1 MDNSKIEHTYFHS
14 LEIEGIGCF
23 KDKQTLDLS
32 NGANNYAPWTLIL
45 GDNGT
50 GKTTLLKIIDR
61 MQPLVWYAPESNE
74 NSKKYLPAIVNRNL
88 EFWSGDFKPNI
99 FIDIKIT
106 NSKDSQILKFNTQN
120 NKKSP
125 TFPTYRDSMTEIFVL
140 SYGASRRLSKIN
152 NLSSSNQHKITT
164 LFDDSLE
171 LINAEEWYFQ
181 KYLNQTNSDKNVAN
195 IFAYQL
201 KSIKKLLVD
210 FLPDISDIRP
220 KEINNVKETSSLE
233 VKLESGEWIALREL
247 SYGYQTMTALLVDIG
262 SRMMEKYPES
272 DNPLAEPVII
282 LIDEIDLHLHPKWQ
296 RQIMEQFSK
305 YFPKAQFIVTSHSP
319 LIVQAAKGMNANI
332 VVCRKDGDK
341 VFIDNNPEEVKGWRI
356 DQILISDLFDLP
368 TVRSNADEEK
378 MSRYYELQAKS
389 ERTIQEESELGDIQ
403 KVLKTSFENE
413 REISETER
421 KINQFLETHLK

>member
-1 MDNSKIEHTYFHS
+1 MAKITNTKNEHTYFHS
-14 LEIEGIGCF
+14 LELEGVGCF
-23 KDKQTLDLS
+23 KEKQSLDLS

-50 GKTTLLKIIDR
+50 GKTTLLRTLERQKPLNMKVFENDDLILPMDFAFQDFNVNKNRSTRIKVLNINGHKIINNS
-61 MQPLVWYAPESNE
+61 MGAWGKYPEEFSN
-74 NSKKYLPAIVNRNL
+74 L
-88 EFWSGDFKPNI
+88 
-99 FIDIKIT
+99 
-106 NSKDSQILKFNTQN
+106 
-120 NKKSP
+120 
-125 TFPTYRDSMTEIFVL
+125 FVL
-140 SYGASRRLSKIN
+140 SYGASRKMSKAN
-152 NLSSSNQHKITT
+152 NLFSIKETIFTT

-181 KYLNQTNSDKNVAN
+181 KYLNLQTADNNFKRV
-195 IFAYQL
+195 FEKQL
-201 KSIKKLLVD
+201 EIIKQLLID
-210 FLPDISDIRP
+210 FLPDVSDLKPKVISDI
-220 KEINNVKETSSLE
+220 KSTSSLE
-233 VKLESGEWIALREL
+233 VKLESGEWIPLRDL

-262 SRMMEKYPES
+262 SRMMDKYPES

-319 LIVQAAKGMNANI
+319 LIVQAAEAINANI

-341 VFIDNNPEEVKGWRI
+341 VIIDNNPEEVKGWRI

-378 MSRYYELQAKS
+378 MSRYYELEAKS
-389 ERTIQEESELGDIQ
+389 ERTIQEESELEDIQ
-403 KVLKTSFENE
+403 KDIKKSFESDKPF
-413 REISETER
+413 SETER